1 MNSYVWKHFPGS
13 EDWGL
18 FPRGTKELEEDT
30 AVVILS
36 RMNSGFP
43 WDVYI
48 GGKKD
53 NSAIEGCETDKLKDI
68 KDYILKNIDN
78 ILGKKDECL
87 KESVNDKYYEVELGI
102 LLNPDD
108 AEYDSYKMD
117 GVYDGEHSFYDENQY
132 ADDSDFEE
140 LKEKLLAHVKKG
152 VENTYCIIKGPFDLD
167 GAESVDDV
175 EDFSYDVND
184 VIFSAYKDK
193 DGNIVEDFL
202 KVSESLDEGKTVQTK
217 KQLDDEI
224 YVEYSFDDKKYYL
237 ASDYDRYVWTNFN
250 SIEDAESFYKY
261 HKNDVRNSII
271 DEKLDSDDE
280 LESVKKIYLDGIAK
294 INKEPSSQSW
304 NSFLDF
310 CAAAGFADKEDIKA
324 WRDVFN
330 ENLEE
335 GKKPMKY
342 EISYIDSDGHEV
354 NNQIFTAE
362 GVSGHLK
369 NLEEWGCKN
378 IVVKSLE
385 EVEETLTEAPDDDGI
400 MNDDELDAE
409 EQKERDELEAR
420 LKARRD
426 KVAQERSERDAKVAR
441 ENELKAKA
449 DEKAKEIGDDWSFD
463 HLFDVLVPSSGKC
476 DSLAGELLRAANRI
490 DYRWFNDGDR
500 FFEDYG
506 IETCGQPA
514 YFLMNFEINDETPL
528 WDFLLKVAEDEADDK
543 YYDSF
548 LDELKNRVAEIIQDN
563 PTLLVSETNDMYD
576 VASVREVANFFYDNN
591 MVPQYDFDCSIPPE
605 LDAHLERGNI
615 DERDIVWY
623 VQDII
628 ANMGDSSSDVEVS
641 WGSVYIHDLDRNDY
655 DELNG
660 NLYRWLEDYAQEL
673 TDEYGDLDAIEDE
686 PEEEQ
691 EEADESLKEDQEE
704 EKEPDD
710 NENHGYAT
718 KENYER
724 SQAILDEMSQLRK
737 DEGEQESKFLKAWAV
752 DKVISDD
759 EFTKKMKKLHK
770 EIQDK
775 EDALYKELCELHTKD
790 KELKNQEEK

>member
-18 FPRGTKELEEDT
+18 FPRGTKEIEEDT
-30 AVVILS
+30 AIVILS
-36 RMNSGFP
+36 RQNKFFP
-43 WDVYI
+43 WSIYVRGNRD
-48 GGKKD
+48 KTLEANAPSD
-53 NSAIEGCETDKLKDI
+53 NLKDI
-68 KDYILKNIDN
+68 KEYILGVVDKIDKNVGMN
-78 ILGKKDECL
+78 GS
-87 KESVNDKYYEVELGI
+87 KEES
-102 LLNPDD
+102 LN
-108 AEYDSYKMD
+108 
-117 GVYDGEHSFYDENQY
+117 
-132 ADDSDFEE
+132 
-140 LKEKLLAHVKKG
+140 EKIVRTVK
-152 VENTYCIIKGPFDLD
+152 DLD
-167 GAESVDDV
+167 DD
-175 EDFSYDVND
+175 
-184 VIFSAYKDK
+184 
-193 DGNIVEDFL
+193 
-202 KVSESLDEGKTVQTK
+202 
-217 KQLDDEI
+217 I
-224 YVEYSFDDKKYYL
+224 YVEHDVNEDRYYL
-237 ASDYDRYVWTNFN
+237 ASDYDRYVWTNFK
-250 SIEDAESFYKY
+250 SIQDAEDFYKY
-261 HKNDVRNSII
+261 HKNDVRNSI
-271 DEKLDSDDE
+271 
-280 LESVKKIYLDGIAK
+280 
-294 INKEPSSQSW
+294 
-304 NSFLDF
+304 
-310 CAAAGFADKEDIKA
+310 
-324 WRDVFN
+324 
-330 ENLEE
+330 LEE
-335 GKKPMKY
+335 K
-342 EISYIDSDGHEV
+342 
-354 NNQIFTAE
+354 
-362 GVSGHLK
+362 
-369 NLEEWGCKN
+369 
-378 IVVKSLE
+378 
-385 EVEETLTEAPDDDGI
+385 LTEAPDDDGI
-400 MNDDELDAE
+400 MSDDELDAE
-409 EQKERDELEAR
+409 EQRERDELEAR

-426 KVAQERSERDAKVAR
+426 KVAQERSERDAKVAK

-576 VASVREVANFFYDNN
+576 VASVREVANFFYDHN

-673 TDEYGDLDAIEDE
+673 TDEYGDPDAIEDE

-691 EEADESLKEDQEE
+691 EEADESLKEDQEQ